1 MRNPYNPERI
11 NSIVLLPSNF
21 TIITLELK
29 LTDPFFLF
37 LYQNRILNEQ
47 ILKTASYA
55 HDPNAENEK
64 EDLLNCC
71 AVDDGARFGIS
82 SFTISCGTHPIP
94 STTEFALTAPST
106 RRNVARLLRAL
117 QLARKPILLE
127 GSPGV
132 GKTSIVSA
140 LAKAAGHKL
149 VRLNLSEQTDMMDL
163 LGADLPASGGEA
175 GEFKWSDGAFL
186 AALKNGDWVLLDEL
200 NLAPQPV
207 LEGLNAAL
215 DHRAEVFVP
224 ELGKTFKC
232 PSTFRV
238 FGAQNP
244 AAQGGGRKGLPK
256 SFLNRFT
263 RVFVEPMRINDVEH
277 IAKSLHPTVIESVI
291 EKMVHCNAE
300 LAHLSSTTDT
310 TGYRFA
316 RAGAPWEF
324 NLRDIMRWCEL
335 VTSIVPENEMDEDSY
350 VRVCAS
356 VFNALYTQRL
366 RTLNDR
372 NIARHAF
379 ARAFGI
385 HVNEIPT
392 ASHMKMRKDGNLEIG
407 NAVLRRHTSSTSKST
422 ADAGSAC
429 IDEEESLAI
438 LRGNLD
444 SLEAASFCIDRGWM
458 TIVVGQAASGKTTV
472 VKTLA
477 RLAGKDLQRI
487 ALTSATDTSEL
498 LGSFE
503 QKESSRDRVDFESRV
518 FSLLQGLCESS
529 AFGDV
534 SSTTRAWKLWE
545 SYRAATQA
553 LDSMSENDAESAVDI
568 LREVIV
574 ALGAAAT
581 TNATSLSNDVQ
592 SEISSLLENFDA
604 IVTPISF
611 NVGPKKD
618 AGRFEW
624 VDGALLKAVERGDWV
639 LLENANL
646 CSPTVLDRLNPLLEP
661 EGTLLV
667 NECGFL
673 PNGESRIVKAHEDFR
688 LFLAVDP
695 KRGEVSRAMRN
706 RGVEVFLHPKRYES
720 PSYNEQASLF
730 SKQAGIAEM
739 RSVSPTIN
747 EDIKSMVLAKGIP
760 NGALA
765 DAIVQ
770 THFALIIKLK
780 RTGGNHLHITSR
792 DSCRWTELALALV
805 NRGVPVMRAF
815 RLSLP
820 HSYNVPSEESNF
832 VYDKTFVPQ
841 MLAVHIPGNSV
852 QSFMSSPIGWP
863 NRVATANRI
872 SREDR
877 LALTSLEQFSGF
889 SLSTHTAALLASQSF
904 IQKMRRDTSMDE
916 EEISKLLHENQSLVA
931 NLPISQLMK
940 YFEGEAIE
948 TSLEEDDATWNS
960 KVIALFRAS
969 TIYAL
974 KKSASIASLDR
985 SRISWSTSA
994 NAINLACDVPQIE
1007 SSVLAW
1013 TIFQRFFEN
1022 KEPLAETVQL
1032 LAPLCA
1038 RYSYEKAYNDT
1049 ILLSLKANVGDMKAL
1064 AMSYY
1069 RAKNAKEKAR
1079 QSAVHASLD
1088 KIALANQLLE
1098 ETNEILLQESL
1109 SCIEPLNNDS
1119 MKLLSNFVS
1128 WKSRFDVLV
1137 RSTPFED
1144 FELLSG
1150 NLDSALENLA
1160 VTWLKTKQA
1169 AHEYEIWLSVQNKKN
1184 SNGDDDRVGL
1194 RDEKRSLLVDEAF
1207 GVPSKP
1213 PGVPLLWQAI
1223 GKPTLPQSDA
1233 LRDAEDIVRVASS
1246 ALKNNGSRENML
1258 VDQNYSSRNDPSSRA
1273 IAFLAKEAA
1282 NLGAS
1287 AKLRFAA
1294 LEALCFFSFTH
1305 AGIASIEN
1313 GGSHNDAMVLP
1324 SLLSRQLYQHCV
1336 ESGAWDA
1343 SVQERAKSMLKI
1355 YDSLSSSRS
1364 FEEGNADAMMVL
1376 DNENDTGDLD
1386 LKNIVD
1392 EPFAFE
1398 IPNRDLVKSLDD
1410 NESWSLE
1417 TSSAVLAP
1425 PRFSFPPWILKWKDV
1440 ALKNAQLSPFA
1451 ELRSLELDREVLALL
1466 ALILSFDSSV
1476 EEEKDYSRREKLFEQ
1491 LHEAT
1496 SKALSFGVSH
1506 SPRAASD
1513 FEGHRKLLWDM
1524 SDPTQTTVEASVV
1537 SRRALEIFLSWHDAH
1552 RSGALSQLPHFL
1564 KTTKKSSM
1572 NIGLKNEQILVELE
1586 KKWLS
1591 CDGPARTE
1599 RALQTILTSALFYS
1613 SVGLEERG
1621 QRVAQLRLAA
1631 RQLRMRRNSAED
1643 ESEKDWDTLRGVFI
1657 HTMRAYGADGIIC
1670 EYALGLREK
1679 LVSKNNIAAGNVT
1692 RQSLLDEQRD
1702 IVSTNLT
1709 QQFKYCSTS
1718 VNDTLTGLFECL
1730 SGHYIST
1737 IGSHQRANRDRFL
1750 RGMAW
1755 ARLGC
1760 LRLHCMFPPG
1770 MSDPMAETSNDAKR
1784 VDQEIRLENIPAI
1797 EIIEF
1802 HERSPLLAMGSGADP
1817 EKQRMVQAKA
1827 ELEAHQMK
1835 LQKMFAPRPSVPKWR
1850 QLMRHIHRFSH
1861 EKGGLAEPERLEATL
1876 QSLEGSL
1883 KVSSQDTF
1891 PEAGAFEKAYQEAK
1905 VLSDAAKHWSE
1916 ALETPQFSG
1925 YADAT
1930 KPLRLAAAEL
1940 TRGLSLLEDGLS
1952 GGMVDASRALA
1963 TRAMRELF
1971 KFSFSD
1977 ERDGNALER
1986 NTKNMARSSS
1996 SLLTDASTL
2005 KSLQK
2010 LEKSGEL
2017 RVAVLKVAMQK
2028 VRNDVIKEKSLSPQ
2042 LWKNA
2047 SSVFD
2052 RLADLWKSVRDIE
2065 MEKDDSIYEHDDKIA
2080 VFRRVTAAPTAVE
2093 IMEGDDEETE
2103 KRFSETTFG
2112 TFNEEWKEFKDAPGD
2127 ILQLDHDCVEE
2138 GDEKK
2143 KSEEDDSDDEMDN
2156 NAAIAAKTAGLLE
2169 GALLLEL
2176 VATHDIVCA
2185 IGASTSI
2192 TADVETSYDTE
2203 RHAVNPSKFLHTNAK
2218 ELTESL
2224 ANRATSFV
2232 DAHDVG
2238 CMILRRAAITDDR
2251 MQALPRV
2258 LDDTSQLGN
2267 LTRVCLEH
2275 LAVSRGTMSE
2285 DAPKGI
2291 DQSKDEKFNHK
2302 KMQRH
2307 ADTIDHE
2314 MSRGDAPGET
2324 SLALPVVAN
2333 CRRKI
2338 TALLQEWPEHPLLTQ
2353 LAEICDRIL
2362 KLPLLGPVKTFLTGL
2377 ELLLARA
2384 QTWEQSASTETSL
2397 LNELTAMANVAMRW
2411 RRRELHAWSRLLERC
2426 SERHAARARRTWFAL
2441 HRLLKSV
2448 QSSSSFDT
2456 VDNER
2461 NIAAIDENDED
2472 EDEGDIQGI
2481 REITRAL
2488 EEYLQG
2494 STLGEF
2500 LARLSLVK
2508 TFEHHLTAD
2517 IRARAALNLPPRRG
2531 DAALRCVLHNTYR
2544 YYHQFK
2550 PVVETEIE
2558 NERATPA
2565 RKLEDHAKL
2574 AKWENRGYHFMKQQ
2588 AESNER
2594 VLHKHVRQFDR
2605 ALQKLVL
2612 PILESASRNGTGLAV
2627 LPKEQSKD
2635 DEEATAAPTDEDP
2648 LEVVFE
2654 EIEDEDEEKKKKR
2667 FDKAVKAATM
2677 KREREKRQE
2686 IAQRKLEQLDADL
2699 MVKKRMFD
2707 TTTSKLLARV
2717 SRLQS
2722 IKSEEISASSLLHRV
2737 DALTKKIT
2745 SVLATSTME
2754 TSRRLQIR
2762 AGSIDIDAFA
2772 SRIARRATALRT
2784 DETVKKAIK
2793 KKALNDLMKTLPEL
2807 GITHKRAAVPEKF
2820 REPARWFTEP
2830 PLEPLS
2836 AGQRERFLTEE
2847 GEEFDSADQS
2857 YYIAMSR
2864 VQRLQ
2869 NVTNNNPPNPDLEVS
2884 QTTRALAMCEHLLHR
2899 LRAQR
2904 KTLSS
2909 ALASENIL
2917 DEFATSLE
2925 KLVEE
2930 AEEQNGVKE
2939 KEDII
2944 SLNCSSSG
2952 GNLAEWMCNVRAFIE
2967 DVSDAAK
2974 DAILASIASSSCESI
2989 PKLRGAWGEKTA
3001 REALQNVELRCEEAR
3016 EALNPYVKLSFSA
3029 AVQARPQPT
3038 SEAHNP
3044 TSGKEM
3050 FASWRAVPMLGLRAK
3065 RALSVALD
3073 RLNAASKDIEIAYDV
3088 VAESARSKDVVETY
3102 GTYASDCENC
3112 PGWDPLRNL
3121 LGARLSSAISQFEK
3135 SENENNKNIKV
3146 AENRSTEIV
3155 GLDSF
3160 NASLEMCIERAL
3172 IWAQGVHKAAMTD
3185 EEEEKEEKTTE
3196 AIANDG
3202 KNDEENDGEDDG
3214 LASFKV
3220 YEKHCGNAVGAKRLE
3235 TLCEAIRE
3243 ASLAYTRITESITS
3257 SASSEASRANAIVNA
3272 AKLAPMFRSI
3282 ALTAKE
3288 TIVEYSK
3295 YHRASTKLAKV
3306 LTAVFCGLCEEGFCG
3321 AKDDGDGKGT
3331 GDGENMKLSDDKDGT
3346 GAAEGEGKKDVSE
3359 QIDNEDQ
3366 ILGMEDAEKQDEEKK
3381 EQTKQGGEE
3390 EEEDRG
3396 IEMKSDFEGV
3406 THDVEN
3412 EPEDGNEDEDLEKEM
3427 GDHEDGND
3435 IIDERLWNEE
3445 DDKKEKEEGKDDG
3458 PDEFEKG
3465 DAMKREDAKDEE
3477 MRGKDEDEEGKEDG
3491 KEEGKKPQR
3500 KSEGDK
3506 EKDEAEAD
3514 KEDKNKSP
3522 DEEAEDTKDDNKL
3535 NDEEVKDATGIT
3547 PKGEEDDDED
3557 DGANDDLDIDLGDND
3572 MELDGGDEAKEENDE
3587 EEGEDRSKPTDD
3599 MNDDG
3604 DLTGENGENKDDRD
3618 DQSDADMNP
3627 DDDARENEKEAGED
3641 DMDVDN
3647 GEEEEEDGQIDQ
3659 DGKDDA
3665 VNDANAQEAHDEED
3679 KDARNQAGPRGAGDG
3694 GGGDDCEID
3703 ESEQQQQHGQG
3714 GEQGAASAR
3723 GTAGD
3728 GSART
3733 QPNRNVGQDEPETD
3747 DDPNL
3752 TKEQREANKEAP
3764 VRSTAGF
3771 QNPNED
3777 EDDAGDGDGDGEAA
3791 GKGAA
3796 VPTSAQPMDDDAE
3809 QNNANQNEDNKS
3821 KKSGGPE
3828 MNPHRSLAA
3837 AMKKW
3842 RENLSIVG
3850 DDENEEDENAKNTG
3864 GGENDDINE
3873 NDAAAEFE
3881 FMHGGEENEEKGPA
3895 ALAPATEEQA
3905 VTQKLK
3911 GANTGEEGEEE
3922 QLNDDEKEINAEEFF
3937 KNKDEKNKKIDQ
3949 ADLDARN
3956 KEDPMKKEEED
3967 VAGEMAEKQ
3976 QQKKGNKKK
3985 NHRDKNFAPDDE
3997 LQREDNVDANG
4008 GEVKDDD
4015 QNDDSEN
4022 MASDDETDEA
4032 ALLRKKK
4039 ELEEKRLLEEAIV
4052 ELKNANIEHD
4062 DDEEERATTTR
4073 ELTEEEIE
4081 IARAEAEKD
4090 LQMFREDKDN
4100 AISEMDEDAAQHLWR
4115 TLEDLTGAL
4124 SGELSEQLRLI
4135 LEPTLASRL
4144 RGDYR
4149 TGKRLNMRKII
4160 PYIASDFRKDKIWLR
4175 RSKPSERRYQV
4186 VLAVDDSLS
4195 MSENKRDRAA
4205 LEAMVLLARAMSRLE
4220 VGDIGVVGFG
4230 GCVKTLHPLGE
4241 PFADQNGPK
4250 LVSKL
4255 TFRQDSTLADR
4266 PMVTLLES
4274 LHQQLSLARENSS
4287 SRGSADAGS
4296 NLQQL
4301 VLIIADGQFHE
4312 KEALSKVMREFGNQ
4326 KGVLIA
4332 FIVLDNPDKSLLDM
4346 QSVSFDKGKPKM
4358 TKYLDSFP
4366 FPYYVVVQ
4374 ESNQLPSTISD
4385 LLRQWIEMVSNN
4397 SD

>member
-1 MRNPYNPERI
+1 M
-11 NSIVLLPSNF
+11 
-21 TIITLELK
+21 
-29 LTDPFFLF
+29 LTYASFLCKK
-37 LYQNRILNEQ
+37 QNRNLNEQ
-47 ILKTASYA
+47 ILQRASYA
-55 HDPNAENEK
+55 HDTNAENEK

-71 AVDDGARFGIS
+71 VVDDGARFGIS

-94 STTEFALTAPST
+94 STSEFALTAPST

-207 LEGLNAAL
+207 LEGLNAVL

-232 PSTFRV
+232 PPTFRV
-238 FGAQNP
+238 FAAQNP

-277 IAKSLHPTVIESVI
+277 IAKSLHPNIIESVI

-300 LAHLSSTTDT
+300 LARLSSSTDG

-335 VTSIVPENEMDEDSY
+335 VTSIVPENATDENSY
-350 VRVCAS
+350 ARVCAS

-366 RTLNDR
+366 RTVNDR
-372 NIARHAF
+372 NIAKHAF
-379 ARAFGI
+379 ARAFGL
-385 HVNEIPT
+385 HVDDIPT

-407 NAVLRRHTSSTSKST
+407 SAVLRRHKSSTSKSM
-422 ADAGSAC
+422 ANAGSAC
-429 IDEEESLAI
+429 INDEESLAI

-458 TIVVGQAASGKTTV
+458 TIVVGQAASGKTTL

-503 QKESSRDRVDFESRV
+503 QKEPSRDRVNFESRV
-518 FSLLQGLCESS
+518 FNLLQGICESS

-534 SSTTRAWKLWE
+534 SSTTRTWKMWE

-553 LDSMSENDAESAVDI
+553 SEAMTENDAENAVQVLRKLIIALNEAASA
-568 LREVIV
+568 
-574 ALGAAAT
+574 
-581 TNATSLSNDVQ
+581 NASSVKDDLH
-592 SEISSLLENFDA
+592 SEISWLQENFDA
-604 IVTPISF
+604 FVMPTSF

-673 PNGESRIVKAHEDFR
+673 PNGESRIVKAHEGFR

-706 RGVEVFLHPKRYES
+706 RGVEVFLHPKRYENS
-720 PSYNEQASLF
+720 SSSNDSERTSLF
-730 SKQAGIAEM
+730 SKHLGLAEM
-739 RSVSPTIN
+739 PSTSPSIN
-747 EDIKSMVLAKGIP
+747 EDIKSMILAKGIP
-760 NGALA
+760 NGILA

-770 THFALIIKLK
+770 THFAMIVRLK
-780 RTGGNHLHITSR
+780 MTGGNHVHLTSR
-792 DSCRWTELALALV
+792 DSCRWAELALELV

-820 HSYNVPSEESNF
+820 HAYNVSSEESNF
-832 VYDKTFVPQ
+832 VYDKTFAQQ
-841 MLAVHIPGNSV
+841 MCLVYLPGNTMH
-852 QSFMSSPIGWP
+852 SFISSPIGWP

-872 SREDR
+872 AQEDR
-877 LALTSLEQFSGF
+877 LAMTSLEQFSGF
-889 SLSTHTAALLASQSF
+889 SLSTHAAAILAAQRF
-904 IQKMRRDTSMDE
+904 IQKTKRNKSKDE
-916 EEISKLLHENQSLVA
+916 EILLTLHENQSLVPY
-931 NLPISQLMK
+931 LPTSQLEE
-940 YFEGEAIE
+940 YFQGNAFE
-948 TSLEEDDATWNS
+948 TSLEDDAAWSSNI
-960 KVIALFRAS
+960 IAFFRAA

-974 KKSASIASLDR
+974 KKNSSVTSLER
-985 SRISWSTSA
+985 GRVMWTSFANTITSTCA
-994 NAINLACDVPQIE
+994 VPEIE
-1007 SSVLAW
+1007 SSILAW
-1013 TIFQRFFEN
+1013 KLFQRFFEN
-1022 KEPLAETVQL
+1022 REPFAETVQL

-1038 RYSYEKAYNDT
+1038 RYSYEKAYTDT
-1049 ILLSLKANVGDMKAL
+1049 FFLSSTAHVGDMKAL
-1064 AMSYY
+1064 TMSSY
-1069 RAKNAKEKAR
+1069 RAKNAKERAR

-1109 SCIEPLNNDS
+1109 SCVDPLNHES
-1119 MKLLSNFVS
+1119 MGKLLGSFVS
-1128 WKSRFDVLV
+1128 WKSRFDALV
-1137 RSTPFED
+1137 RSAPFED
-1144 FELLSG
+1144 FEVSSD
-1150 NLDSALENLA
+1150 NLDAALENLA
-1160 VTWLKTKQA
+1160 VAWLQTKRA
-1169 AHEYEIWLSVQNKKN
+1169 AEKYESWLSMQNK
-1184 SNGDDDRVGL
+1184 SNNTVGNDRVGL
-1194 RDEKRSLLVDEAF
+1194 RDKKRSLLVDEAF

-1213 PGVPLLWQAI
+1213 PGVPFLWHAI

-1233 LRDAEDIVRVASS
+1233 LRTAEEIVRMASR
-1246 ALKNNGSRENML
+1246 ALQNNGSQMYVISDYNRSL
-1258 VDQNYSSRNDPSSRA
+1258 RNDPSSRA
-1273 IAFLAKEAA
+1273 ISFLAKEAA

-1287 AKLRFAA
+1287 AKLRFAT

-1305 AGIASIEN
+1305 VGIASNEN
-1313 GGSHNDAMVLP
+1313 ERADNDAVLLP
-1324 SLLSRQLYQHCV
+1324 SLLSRQFYQHCV
-1336 ESGAWDA
+1336 DSGAWDE
-1343 SVQERAKSMLKI
+1343 STQERAKSMLNI
-1355 YDSLSSSRS
+1355 FESLSSSS
-1364 FEEGNADAMMVL
+1364 GFEEENTDEMMIMDYDASEIGTNKNA
-1376 DNENDTGDLD
+1376 NG
-1386 LKNIVD
+1386 
-1392 EPFAFE
+1392 PFAFE
-1398 IPNRDLVKSLDD
+1398 IPNRELVKSLDD
-1410 NESWSLE
+1410 DESWSLE
-1417 TSSAVLAP
+1417 TSSVVLAP
-1425 PRFSFPPWILKWKDV
+1425 PTFSFPPWALKWRDITF
-1440 ALKNAQLSPFA
+1440 KNSQLSPFV

-1466 ALILSFDSSV
+1466 ALILSFDSSN
-1476 EEEKDYSRREKLFEQ
+1476 EDEKDHSRRVELFKR

-1496 SKALSFGVSH
+1496 SKSLSFGVSH
-1506 SPRAASD
+1506 SPRAVSD
-1513 FEGHRKLLWDM
+1513 FEGHRKLLWDIN
-1524 SDPTQTTVEASVV
+1524 DAAQTTVDSSVL

-1564 KTTKKSSM
+1564 KRTKKLSS
-1572 NIGLKNEQILVELE
+1572 NIDSKNEQMLIELE
-1586 KKWLS
+1586 SKWLS

-1599 RALQTILTSALFYS
+1599 RALQTILTSALFVS
-1613 SVGLEERG
+1613 NVGLEERG

-1631 RQLRMRRNSAED
+1631 RQLRMRRDKADD
-1643 ESEKDWDTLRGVFI
+1643 ESTKDWDTLRGIFI
-1657 HTMRAYGADGIIC
+1657 HTMRAYGANGSIC
-1670 EYALGLREK
+1670 EYALGLREE
-1679 LVSKNNIAAGNVT
+1679 LVSKTNSIGNAT

-1702 IVSTNLT
+1702 IVSKNLT

-1718 VNDTLTGLFECL
+1718 VNVTLEGLFECL
-1730 SGHYIST
+1730 SERYTSNT
-1737 IGSHQRANRDRFL
+1737 NSHQRANRDRFL

-1760 LRLHCMFPPG
+1760 LRLHCMFPSG

-1784 VDQEIRLENIPAI
+1784 VDEEIKFEKIPSI

-1802 HERSPLLAMGSGADP
+1802 HERIPLLALGSDSDP
-1817 EKQRMVQAKA
+1817 EKQRIMREKT
-1827 ELEAHQMK
+1827 ELEAHQTK
-1835 LQKMFAPRPSVPKWR
+1835 LRRMFAPRPSVPKWR

-1861 EKGGLAEPERLEATL
+1861 EKGGLAEPERLETTL
-1876 QSLEGSL
+1876 KSLEGSL
-1883 KVSSQDTF
+1883 KASSQDTF
-1891 PEAGAFEKAYQEAK
+1891 SETGTYEKAYQEAK
-1905 VLSDAAKHWSE
+1905 VLSDAAKQWSE

-1940 TRGLSLLEDGLS
+1940 IRGLKLLEDGLS
-1952 GGMVDASRALA
+1952 GGMVDPSRALA

-1971 KFSFSD
+1971 KFSSSEYD
-1977 ERDGNALER
+1977 SVNSLRR
-1986 NTKNMARSSS
+1986 NVENMSRAPS
-1996 SLLTDASTL
+1996 SLLTDVSTL

-2017 RVAVLKVAMQK
+2017 RVAVLKVSMQK
-2028 VRNDVIKEKSLSPQ
+2028 VRDDVIKEKSLSPQ

-2052 RLADLWKSVRDIE
+2052 RLAELWKSVRDIE
-2065 MEKDDSIYEHDDKIA
+2065 MEKDDTIYEHDDKIA

-2093 IMEGDDEETE
+2093 IMEGDDDETE

-2112 TFNEEWKEFKDAPGD
+2112 NFNEQWKEFKDAPGD

-2138 GDEKK
+2138 QDQKNK
-2143 KSEEDDSDDEMDN
+2143 KSEEEDSDDDEMDN
-2156 NAAIAAKTAGLLE
+2156 NVAIAAKTAGLLE

-2176 VATHDIVCA
+2176 VATHEVVCT
-2185 IGASTSI
+2185 IGANTSI
-2192 TADVETSYDTE
+2192 SANIETSYDTE

-2218 ELTESL
+2218 DLTESL

-2251 MQALPRV
+2251 MQAIPRV

-2275 LAVSRGTMSE
+2275 LAVSKGTMSE
-2285 DAPKGI
+2285 DSPKGA

-2302 KMQRH
+2302 KLQKH
-2307 ADTIDHE
+2307 ADAIDHE

-2384 QTWEQSASTETSL
+2384 QTWEQSASAETSL
-2397 LNELTAMANVAMRW
+2397 LDELTAMANVAMRW
-2411 RRRELHAWSRLLERC
+2411 RRRELHAWSRLLQRC

-2448 QSSSSFDT
+2448 QSSSSFDAVEESKNT
-2456 VDNER
+2456 
-2461 NIAAIDENDED
+2461 AIDDDGGDE

-2508 TFEHHLTAD
+2508 TFEQHLTTD
-2517 IRARAALNLPPRRG
+2517 IRARAVLKLPPRRG
-2531 DAALRCVLHNTYR
+2531 DSALRCVLYNTYH

-2550 PVVETEIE
+2550 SAVETEIE

-2565 RKLEDHAKL
+2565 MKLEDHAKL

-2612 PILESASRNGTGLAV
+2612 PILESASRNSTGLAV

-2635 DEEATAAPTDEDP
+2635 DEEATATATDEDP
-2648 LEVVFE
+2648 LEVIFE
-2654 EIEDEDEEKKKKR
+2654 DIEDEDEEKKKKR
-2667 FDKAVKAATM
+2667 FDKAVKVATM
-2677 KREREKRQE
+2677 KREREKREE
-2686 IAQRKLEQLDADL
+2686 IAKRNLEQLDADL
-2699 MVKKRMFD
+2699 AVKKRAFD
-2707 TTTSKLLARV
+2707 MTTKNLLARV
-2717 SRLQS
+2717 SLL
-2722 IKSEEISASSLLHRV
+2722 KSSSLEWKGDASSRLHRV
-2737 DALTKKIT
+2737 DTLTKKIA

-2754 TSRRLQIR
+2754 TSRRSQIR
-2762 AGSIDIDAFA
+2762 AGGVDIDAFA

-2784 DETVKKAIK
+2784 DETVNKAIK

-2836 AGQRERFLTEE
+2836 AGQKERFLAEE
-2847 GEEFDSADQS
+2847 GDEFDSADQS
-2857 YYIAMSR
+2857 YYVAMSR

-2869 NVTNNNPPNPDLEVS
+2869 NLTNNNPPNPDLEVS
-2884 QTTRALAMCEHLLHR
+2884 QTTRAVAMCEHLLHR
-2899 LRAQR
+2899 LRMQR

-2909 ALASENIL
+2909 ALTSENVL
-2917 DEFATSLE
+2917 DEFASSLE

-2930 AEEQNGVKE
+2930 AERKSAGDN
-2939 KEDII
+2939 DA
-2944 SLNCSSSG
+2944 LLSSSAET
-2952 GNLAEWMCNVRAFIE
+2952 LAEWMCDLRAFIE

-2974 DAILASIASSSCESI
+2974 DAILASVASSSCESV
-2989 PKLRGAWGEKTA
+2989 PKLRGAWNEKTA

-3016 EALNPYVKLSFSA
+3016 EALNPYVKLSFC
-3029 AVQARPQPT
+3029 AVAQTISQSSST
-3038 SEAHNP
+3038 VQNP
-3044 TSGKEM
+3044 ATGKEM
-3050 FASWRAVPMLGLRAK
+3050 FASWRATSMLGMQAK
-3065 RALSVALD
+3065 RAIILALD
-3073 RLNAASKDIEIAYDV
+3073 RLKDASKDIEAAHSAV
-3088 VAESARSKDVVETY
+3088 VESARSKDVVETY

-3112 PGWDPLRNL
+3112 PGWDPLRQL
-3121 LGARLSSAISQFEK
+3121 LGTRLSNAIDRIEK
-3135 SENENNKNIKV
+3135 NQITSTAGKNIDTKID
-3146 AENRSTEIV
+3146 ENKA
-3155 GLDSF
+3155 LYSF
-3160 NASLEMCIERAL
+3160 NEALEMCIERAL

-3185 EEEEKEEKTTE
+3185 EEEDEEKKKV
-3196 AIANDG
+3196 NDSTADSNG
-3202 KNDEENDGEDDG
+3202 DEDDDEDDDG

-3235 TLCEAIRE
+3235 MLCDAVRE
-3243 ASLAYTRITESITS
+3243 ASLAFIRITNSIT
-3257 SASSEASRANAIVNA
+3257 ASSSSGTRHQIAIINA

-3321 AKDDGDGKGT
+3321 AKDDGDGKGA

-3359 QIDNEDQ
+3359 QIDNEEQ

-3381 EQTKQGGEE
+3381 EQTKQGKEE

-3406 THDVEN
+3406 MHDVEN

-3435 IIDERLWNEE
+3435 IIDERLWNDE
-3445 DDKKEKEEGKDDG
+3445 DDKKEKEEGKEEG

-3465 DAMKREDAKDEE
+3465 DAMKREDARDEE
-3477 MRGKDEDEEGKEDG
+3477 MRGKDEDEEGGKNDG
-3491 KEEGKKPQR
+3491 KDDGKPPRKPD
-3500 KSEGDK
+3500 EK
-3506 EKDEAEAD
+3506 EKGKPEAD
-3514 KEDKNKSP
+3514 NEDANKSP
-3522 DEEAEDTKDDNKL
+3522 EEEAEDTKDNNTM

-3547 PKGEEDDDED
+3547 PKGEEEDED

-3572 MELDGGDEAKEENDE
+3572 MELDGGEADE
-3587 EEGEDRSKPTDD
+3587 EENGEEDDGSKPTDAVT
-3599 MNDDG
+3599 NDDD

-3618 DQSDADMNP
+3618 DQNDEDMDPN
-3627 DDDARENEKEAGED
+3627 DDARENEKEAGD

-3647 GEEEEEDGQIDQ
+3647 EEGDNDGDDDDEDGQIDQ
-3659 DGKDDA
+3659 DGRDNA
-3665 VNDANAQEAHDEED
+3665 INDTNAQEAHDEED
-3679 KDARNQAGPRGAGDG
+3679 NDARNQAGPKGAGDG

-3703 ESEQQQQHGQG
+3703 ESEQQQQQQHGQG

-3723 GTAGD
+3723 GSAGD

-3733 QPNRNVGQDEPETD
+3733 QTNKDIGQEEQENDGQ
-3747 DDPNL
+3747 NL
-3752 TKEQREANKEAP
+3752 EKEQREAKLDA
-3764 VRSTAGF
+3764 VKRSTSGF

-3777 EDDAGDGDGDGEAA
+3777 EDDVGDGDGDGEAA
-3791 GKGAA
+3791 GEGAA
-3796 VPTSAQPMDDDAE
+3796 IPTSAQPVDDDE
-3809 QNNANQNEDNKS
+3809 QNNETQNGDNKY

-3842 RENLSIVG
+3842 REDLSIVG
-3850 DDENEEDENAKNTG
+3850 DDKSEEDG
-3864 GGENDDINE
+3864 GLVGDDNNQNE
-3873 NDAAAEFE
+3873 TDAAAEFE
-3881 FMHGGEENEEKGPA
+3881 FMHGDEENEEKGPA
-3895 ALAPATEEQA
+3895 ALAPATEDQA

-3911 GANTGEEGEEE
+3911 GANTGEDEEE
-3922 QLNDDEKEINAEEFF
+3922 RLNDDKDEINAEEFF
-3937 KNKDEKNKKIDQ
+3937 KKEDEKKKIDE
-3949 ADLDARN
+3949 ADLDGRRKN
-3956 KEDPMKKEEED
+3956 EDSMEEEKEEQD

-3976 QQKKGNKKK
+3976 QQKKNNKKK
-3985 NHRDKNFAPDDE
+3985 IHRDKNLASPEE
-3997 LQREDNVDANG
+3997 LQRDEDLHANRGKVDDDD
-4008 GEVKDDD
+4008 EKDDD
-4015 QNDDSEN
+4015 EN
-4022 MASDDETDEA
+4022 RASDDETDEA

-4052 ELKNANIEHD
+4052 ELKNTNIEN
-4062 DDEEERATTTR
+4062 EEEQNDNQTMR

-4100 AISEMDEDAAQHLWR
+4100 ASSEMDEDAAQHLWR
-4115 TLEDLTGAL
+4115 TLEDLTGSL

-4195 MSENKRDRAA
+4195 MSENRRDRAA

-4255 TFRQDSTLADR
+4255 TFRQDSTLTDR

-4274 LHQQLSLARENSS
+4274 LHRQLSLARESSS
-4287 SRGSADAGS
+4287 SRGSRDAGS

-4332 FIVLDNPDKSLLDM
+4332 FIILDNPDKSLLDM
-4346 QSVSFDKGKPKM
+4346 KSVSFEKGKPKM

-4385 LLRQWIEMVSNN
+4385 LLRQWIEMVSSS

>member
-1 MRNPYNPERI
+1 
-11 NSIVLLPSNF
+11 
-21 TIITLELK
+21 
-29 LTDPFFLF
+29 
-37 LYQNRILNEQ
+37 
-47 ILKTASYA
+47 
-55 HDPNAENEK
+55 
-64 EDLLNCC
+64 
-71 AVDDGARFGIS
+71 
-82 SFTISCGTHPIP
+82 
-94 STTEFALTAPST
+94 
-106 RRNVARLLRAL
+106 
-117 QLARKPILLE
+117 
-127 GSPGV
+127 
-132 GKTSIVSA
+132 
-140 LAKAAGHKL
+140 
-149 VRLNLSEQTDMMDL
+149 MMDL
-163 LGADLPASGGEA
+163 LGADLPASDGEA

-238 FGAQNP
+238 FAAQNP

-277 IAKSLHPTVIESVI
+277 IAKSLHPNVIESVI

-300 LAHLSSTTDT
+300 LARLSSTTDT

-335 VTSIVPENEMDEDSY
+335 VTSIIPENEMDENSY

-366 RTLNDR
+366 RTVNDR
-372 NIARHAF
+372 IIAKHAF
-379 ARAFGI
+379 ARAFGL
-385 HVNEIPT
+385 NADEIPT
-392 ASHMKMRKDGNLEIG
+392 ASHMKMRKDGYLEIG
-407 NAVLRRHTSSTSKST
+407 NAVLRRHTSSTSKSS
-422 ADAGSAC
+422 ADAGIAC
-429 IDEEESLAI
+429 IDEEENFAI

-458 TIVVGQAASGKTTV
+458 TIVVGQAASGKTTL

-503 QKESSRDRVDFESRV
+503 QKESSRDRVDFESRI
-518 FSLLQGLCESS
+518 FSLLQGICESS

-534 SSTTRAWKLWE
+534 SSTTRAWKMWE
-545 SYRAATQA
+545 SYRAATQTSEA
-553 LDSMSENDAESAVDI
+553 MSENDAENAVYI

-574 ALGAAAT
+574 ALSAAAT
-581 TNATSLSNDVQ
+581 SNASSLQDDVH
-592 SEISSLLENFDA
+592 SEISWLYENFEA
-604 IVTPISF
+604 IVTPTSF

-673 PNGESRIVKAHEDFR
+673 PNGESRIVKAHEGFR

-695 KRGEVSRAMRN
+695 RRGEVSRAMRN
-706 RGVEVFLHPKRYES
+706 RGVEVFLQPKRYES
-720 PSYNEQASLF
+720 PSDNEQTSLF
-730 SKQAGIAEM
+730 SKQLGLAEM
-739 RSVSPTIN
+739 PSSSPSIN

-760 NGALA
+760 NGILA

-770 THFALIIKLK
+770 THFAMIIKLK
-780 RTGGNHLHITSR
+780 MTIGNHVHLTSR
-792 DSCRWTELALALV
+792 DSCRWAELALELV

-820 HSYNVPSEESNF
+820 HAYNVPSEESNF
-832 VYDKTFVPQ
+832 VYDETFVPH
-841 MLAVHIPGNSV
+841 MNSV
-852 QSFMSSPIGWP
+852 YLAGNTLHSFISSPSGWP
-863 NRVATANRI
+863 NRLATANRI

-889 SLSTHTAALLASQSF
+889 SLSTHAAALLAAQCF
-904 IQKMRRDTSMDE
+904 VQKTSRDKSKDE
-916 EEISKLLHENQSLVA
+916 DILPILHEKQSLVA
-931 NLPISQLMK
+931 NLPTSQLMK
-940 YFEGEAIE
+940 YFQGGAFE
-948 TSLEEDDATWNS
+948 TSLEEDEAAWNS
-960 KVIALFRAS
+960 KVIELFRAS

-974 KKSASIASLDR
+974 KKNSSGVSLDK
-985 SRISWSTSA
+985 SRVSWNFFASAITSTC
-994 NAINLACDVPQIE
+994 NVPQIE

-1013 TIFQRFFEN
+1013 TLFQRLFEN
-1022 KEPLAETVQL
+1022 REPLAETVQL

-1038 RYSYEKAYNDT
+1038 RYSFEKAYTDT
-1049 ILLSLKANVGDMKAL
+1049 CFLSSTAHVGDMKAL
-1064 AMSYY
+1064 TMSCY

-1098 ETNEILLQESL
+1098 ETNEVLLQESL
-1109 SCIEPLNNDS
+1109 SCTGPLNIES
-1119 MKLLSNFVS
+1119 MKLLNSFVS
-1128 WKSRFDVLV
+1128 WKSHFDVLI
-1137 RSTPFED
+1137 RSTPYED
-1144 FELLSG
+1144 FEVANG
-1150 NLDSALENLA
+1150 NLDAALENLA
-1160 VTWLKTKQA
+1160 VAWLQTKQA
-1169 AHEYEIWLSVQNKKN
+1169 AQNYESWLSLQNKN
-1184 SNGDDDRVGL
+1184 TTAPNDRAGL

-1213 PGVPLLWQAI
+1213 PGVPFLWHAI
-1223 GKPTLPQSDA
+1223 GKPTLPQSDT
-1233 LRDAEDIVRVASS
+1233 LRTAEEIVRIASR
-1246 ALKNNGSRENML
+1246 ALQNNGSRVNTL
-1258 VDQNYSSRNDPSSRA
+1258 LDYTRSSRNDPSSRA

-1287 AKLRFAA
+1287 AKLRFTA

-1305 AGIASIEN
+1305 VGIASSEN
-1313 GGSHNDAMVLP
+1313 GIADNDATALP

-1336 ESGAWDA
+1336 DSGAWDA
-1343 SVQERAKSMLKI
+1343 STQERAKAILKI
-1355 YDSLSSSRS
+1355 YDSLSSSS
-1364 FEEGNADAMMVL
+1364 EFEEEISDAMMIM
-1376 DNENDTGDLD
+1376 DNDTVDLD
-1386 LKNIVD
+1386 RND
-1392 EPFAFE
+1392 TNAPFAFE
-1398 IPNRDLVKSLDD
+1398 IPNRELVKSLDD
-1410 NESWSLE
+1410 DESWSLE

-1425 PRFSFPPWILKWKDV
+1425 PRFSFPHWTLKWKDITF
-1440 ALKNAQLSPFA
+1440 KNAQLSPFA
-1451 ELRSLELDREVLALL
+1451 ELCSLELDREVLARL
-1466 ALILSFDSSV
+1466 ALILSFDSSN
-1476 EEEKDYSRREKLFEQ
+1476 EEEKDHHRREKLLER

-1524 SDPTQTTVEASVV
+1524 SDPSQTTVDASAL

-1564 KTTKKSSM
+1564 KTTKKSSI
-1572 NIGLKNEQILVELE
+1572 NIGSKNEQVLAELE
-1586 KKWLS
+1586 TKWLS

-1599 RALQTILTSALFYS
+1599 RALQTILTSALFVS
-1613 SVGLEERG
+1613 TVGLEERG

-1631 RQLRMRRNSAED
+1631 RQLRMRRDNAED
-1643 ESEKDWDTLRGVFI
+1643 ESAKDWNTLRGIFV
-1657 HTMRAYGADGIIC
+1657 HTMCAYGADGMIC
-1670 EYALGLREK
+1670 EYALGLREE
-1679 LVSKNNIAAGNVT
+1679 LVSKNTTLGNVT
-1692 RQSLLDEQRD
+1692 RQSLFDEQRNV
-1702 IVSTNLT
+1702 VSRNLT
-1709 QQFKYCSTS
+1709 QQFKYSSTS
-1718 VNDTLTGLFECL
+1718 VSVTLEGLFECL
-1730 SGHYIST
+1730 SEHYISN
-1737 IGSHQRANRDRFL
+1737 IGYHQRANRDRFL

-1755 ARLGC
+1755 TRLGC
-1760 LRLHCMFPPG
+1760 LRLHCMFPSG

-1784 VDQEIRLENIPAI
+1784 VDREINFESIPAI

-1802 HERSPLLAMGSGADP
+1802 HERSPLLALGSDADP
-1817 EKQRMVQAKA
+1817 EKQRVEQAKT
-1827 ELEAHQMK
+1827 ELEAHQIK
-1835 LQKMFAPRPSVPKWR
+1835 LRRMFAPRPSVPKWR

-1876 QSLEGSL
+1876 KSLEGSL
-1883 KVSSQDTF
+1883 KASSKDTF
-1891 PEAGAFEKAYQEAK
+1891 SEAGAFEKAYQEVK

-1916 ALETPQFSG
+1916 TLETPQYSG

-1940 TRGLSLLEDGLS
+1940 TRGLKLLEDGLS
-1952 GGMVDASRALA
+1952 GGMVDPSRALA

-1971 KFSFSD
+1971 KFSSSD
-1977 ERDGNALER
+1977 EYDEKSLER
-1986 NTKNMARSSS
+1986 NVESMARASS
-1996 SLLTDASTL
+1996 SLLTDVSTL

-2028 VRNDVIKEKSLSPQ
+2028 VRDDVIKEKSLSPQ

-2065 MEKDDSIYEHDDKIA
+2065 MEKDDTLYEHDDKIA
-2080 VFRRVTAAPTAVE
+2080 VFRRVVAAPTAME
-2093 IMEGDDEETE
+2093 IMEGDDDETE
-2103 KRFSETTFG
+2103 RRFSEMTFG
-2112 TFNEEWKEFKDAPGD
+2112 TFVEQWKDFKDAPGD

-2138 GDEKK
+2138 GDENK

-2176 VATHDIVCA
+2176 VATHDVVCA

-2192 TADVETSYDTE
+2192 GANIETSYDTE
-2203 RHAVNPSKFLHTNAK
+2203 RRAVNPSKFLHTNAK
-2218 ELTESL
+2218 ELTEPL

-2238 CMILRRAAITDDR
+2238 FMILRRAAIKDDR
-2251 MQALPRV
+2251 MQSLPRV

-2285 DAPKGI
+2285 DSPEGV

-2302 KMQRH
+2302 KLQRH
-2307 ADTIDHE
+2307 ADAIDHE

-2397 LNELTAMANVAMRW
+2397 LDELTAMANVAMRW

-2448 QSSSSFDT
+2448 QSSSPFDAVENDKT
-2456 VDNER
+2456 ITTMDE
-2461 NIAAIDENDED
+2461 IDEE

-2517 IRARAALNLPPRRG
+2517 IRARAALNLLPRRG

-2550 PVVETEIE
+2550 PAVETEIE

-2612 PILESASRNGTGLAV
+2612 PILESASRNSTGLAV

-2648 LEVVFE
+2648 LEVIFE
-2654 EIEDEDEEKKKKR
+2654 DIEEEDEEKKKKR

-2677 KREREKRQE
+2677 KREREKREE
-2686 IAQRKLEQLDADL
+2686 IAKRKLEQLDADL
-2699 MVKKRMFD
+2699 TVKKRAFD
-2707 TTTSKLLARV
+2707 TSTKVLLARV
-2717 SRLQS
+2717 SRLKS
-2722 IKSEEISASSLLHRV
+2722 IESEEGNASSLLHRV

-2754 TSRRLQIR
+2754 TSRRSQIR
-2762 AGSIDIDAFA
+2762 AGGVDIDAFA

-2836 AGQRERFLTEE
+2836 TGQKERFLPEE
-2847 GEEFDSADQS
+2847 GDELDSADQS
-2857 YYIAMSR
+2857 YYVAMSR

-2869 NVTNNNPPNPDLEVS
+2869 NVTNNNPPNPDLEVI
-2884 QTTRALAMCEHLLHR
+2884 QTTRAVAMCEHLLHR

-2909 ALASENIL
+2909 ALASENVL
-2917 DEFATSLE
+2917 DEFASSLE

-2930 AEEQNGVKE
+2930 AEEQSSMQE
-2939 KEDII
+2939 EDTP
-2944 SLNCSSSG
+2944 SLFRSSSG
-2952 GNLAEWMCNVRAFIE
+2952 VTLAQWMCNVRSFIE
-2967 DVSDAAK
+2967 AVSDAAK
-2974 DAILASIASSSCESI
+2974 DAILASVASSSCESV
-2989 PKLRGAWGEKTA
+2989 PKLRGSWSEKAA
-3001 REALQNVELRCEEAR
+3001 RYALLNVELRCEEAR
-3016 EALNPYVKLSFSA
+3016 EALNPYVKLSFA
-3029 AVQARPQPT
+3029 AVAQASSRLSSTAQNT
-3038 SEAHNP
+3038 

-3050 FASWRAVPMLGLRAK
+3050 FASWRAAPMLGLQAK
-3065 RALSVALD
+3065 RALFVALD
-3073 RLNAASKDIEIAYDV
+3073 RLKVASKDIEAAHDAVI
-3088 VAESARSKDVVETY
+3088 ESARSKDVVETY
-3102 GTYASDCENC
+3102 GTYAADCENC
-3112 PGWDPLRNL
+3112 PGWDPLRKL
-3121 LGARLSSAISQFEK
+3121 LGTILSTAITHFERN
-3135 SENENNKNIKV
+3135 ENESNTA
-3146 AENRSTEIV
+3146 AEIEETKAAEID
-3155 GLDSF
+3155 GLNSF

-3185 EEEEKEEKTTE
+3185 EEEETEKK
-3196 AIANDG
+3196 AANASTDDG
-3202 KNDEENDGEDDG
+3202 ENDNENDGEDDG

-3235 TLCEAIRE
+3235 TLCDAIRE
-3243 ASLAYTRITESITS
+3243 ASLAYARVTESITS
-3257 SASSEASRANAIVNA
+3257 PYSSSSTERNRQNVIANA

-3282 ALTAKE
+3282 ALVAKE

-3359 QIDNEDQ
+3359 QIDNEEQ

-3381 EQTKQGGEE
+3381 EQTVKGGEEE

-3435 IIDERLWNEE
+3435 IIDERLWNDE
-3445 DDKKEKEEGKDDG
+3445 DDKKEKEEGKDEG

-3465 DAMKREDAKDEE
+3465 DAMKREDARDEE
-3477 MRGKDEDEEGKEDG
+3477 MRGKDEDEEGKDDGKEDG
-3491 KEEGKKPQR
+3491 KKPPR
-3500 KSEGDK
+3500 KPDDK
-3506 EKDEAEAD
+3506 EKGKPEAN
-3514 KEDKNKSP
+3514 KEDTNEGP
-3522 DEEAEDTKDDNKL
+3522 DEEADDTKDDNNM
-3535 NDEEVKDATGIT
+3535 NDQEVKDATGIT
-3547 PKGEEDDDED
+3547 PKGEEEDGDDD
-3557 DGANDDLDIDLGDND
+3557 ANDDLDIDLGDND
-3572 MELDGGDEAKEENDE
+3572 MQLDGGDEAE
-3587 EEGEDRSKPTDD
+3587 EEKGEEDDGSKPTDD
-3599 MNDDG
+3599 DMNADG

-3618 DQSDADMNP
+3618 DRDDAELNP
-3627 DDDARENEKEAGED
+3627 DDDARENEKEAGND

-3647 GEEEEEDGQIDQ
+3647 EEEEEDGQIGQ

-3665 VNDANAQEAHDEED
+3665 VNDANAQEAHEEED
-3679 KDARNQAGPRGAGDG
+3679 KDARNQAGPKGAGDG

-3733 QPNRNVGQDEPETD
+3733 QPNKNAGGQDEREND
-3747 DDPNL
+3747 DDQNF
-3752 TKEQREANKEAP
+3752 TKEQKEAQQEAP
-3764 VRSTAGF
+3764 MRSTAGF
-3771 QNPNED
+3771 QNQNED

-3796 VPTSAQPMDDDAE
+3796 VPTSAQPMDDAE
-3809 QNNANQNEDNKS
+3809 QNNANQNEENKS

-3842 RENLSIVG
+3842 RENLSIVS
-3850 DDENEEDENAKNTG
+3850 DDNDEEDQNTKDVG
-3864 GGENDDINE
+3864 DVDDRIQNE
-3873 NDAAAEFE
+3873 NDAAAEFQ

-3905 VTQKLK
+3905 VTQKFK
-3911 GANTGEEGEEE
+3911 GANTGEEDDER
-3922 QLNDDEKEINAEEFF
+3922 LNDDEKEINAEEFF
-3937 KNKDEKNKKIDQ
+3937 KKEDEKMKKVDE
-3949 ADLDARN
+3949 ADLDAKN
-3956 KEDPMKKEEED
+3956 KHEEDQMEKNEED
-3967 VAGEMAEKQ
+3967 VSGEMAEKQ
-3976 QQKKGNKKK
+3976 QQKKSNKKK
-3985 NHRDKNFAPDDE
+3985 SQRDKNFAPNEE
-3997 LQREDNVDANG
+3997 LQLEENVDANG

-4015 QNDDSEN
+4015 DEKDGDDEK
-4022 MASDDETDEA
+4022 MASDDETDEE
-4032 ALLRKKK
+4032 RKKK
-4039 ELEEKRLLEEAIV
+4039 ELKEKRLLEEAIV

-4062 DDEEERATTTR
+4062 NNEEENVNRTR

-4081 IARAEAEKD
+4081 LARAEAEKD

-4100 AISEMDEDAAQHLWR
+4100 ALSEMDEDAAEHLWR
-4115 TLEDLTGAL
+4115 TLEDLTGSL

-4241 PFADQNGPK
+4241 PFVDQNGPK

-4287 SRGSADAGS
+4287 SRGSAEAGS

-4332 FIVLDNPDKSLLDM
+4332 FIILDNPDKSLLDM
-4346 QSVSFDKGKPKM
+4346 KSVSFEKGKPKM

-4385 LLRQWIEMVSNN
+4385 LLRQWIEMVSSN